1 MIVDIL
7 YELSILCITA
17 DGAIRVLGHEWS
29 RACSKSWGKF
39 LIVSVSLNCIE
50 KVYPMHCVG
59 NMQGYWALRLKLVWP
74 LSASLYLPCYHN
86 H

>member
-17 DGAIRVLGHEWS
+17 DGAIQVLGHEWS

-59 NMQGYWALRLKLVWP
+59 NMRLPGIKTQTCL
-74 LSASLYLPCYHN
+74 ATFSLFVFAMLP
-86 H
+86 